1 MRESKQRLLDNQI
14 LFKRLEGRNYS
25 AAKVEENVQCE
36 IFQMIAEE
44 ARQSYKPEI
53 VFVVRND
60 TPSDIDSIAN
70 DIVTWVKNFTPS

>member
-1 MRESKQRLLDNQI
+1 M
-14 LFKRLEGRNYS
+14 
-25 AAKVEENVQCE
+25 EENVQCE

-70 DIVTWVKNFTPS
+70 DIVTWVKNFAS